1 MAKIKYKGKQVEAKI
16 DNRAMMK
23 FELNGG
29 SIGQFETQPITASI
43 NLACACLG
51 LEGDPLEHANDLPP
65 IKELPAIMKVII
77 DESGLNKT
85 EEDEGEVD
93 EKKENG

>member
-1 MAKIKYKGKQVEAKI
+1 MAKIKYKGKKVEAKI

-29 SIGQFETQPITASI
+29 TIGQFETQPITASI

-51 LEGDPLEHANDLPP
+51 LEGDPLDHANDLPNLN
-65 IKELPAIMKVII
+65 ELPAIMRDII
-77 DESGLNKT
+77 EESGLNKT
-85 EEDEGEVD
+85 EDEEVD
-93 EKKENG
+93 SKKENG